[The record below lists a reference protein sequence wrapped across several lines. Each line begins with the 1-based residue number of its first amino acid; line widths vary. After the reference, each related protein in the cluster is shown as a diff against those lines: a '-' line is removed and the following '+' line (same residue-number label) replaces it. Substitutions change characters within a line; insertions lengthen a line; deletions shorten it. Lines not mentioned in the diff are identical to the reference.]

1 MLHVTE
7 YCISH
12 VANLK
17 WGRWNAI
24 PIYTDKTLDVSHY
37 FIENFLKKL
46 DSKRNLCIFFNI
58 RKFFFDIFLS
68 KWCNCTVM
76 EITTCTL
83 ISGNVLTNTN
93 FFRHVPKQNSVK
105 LIFFLHWYPWTRKKS
120 VGGRHEAFGKV
131 IFKCQ
136 HFRALM
142 SAFFSQKCVVVRII
156 VVSAFDLP
164 VLCSLLLHTIDAI
177 ILVWVQRYCHVL
189 EYNSSL
195 EDLCQSIAK
204 CWNNKVLF

>member
-37 FIENFLKKL
+37 FIEKILKKL

-83 ISGNVLTNTN
+83 ISGNVLRNTKFSQTCSYLN
-93 FFRHVPKQNSVK
+93 KIPWNWF
-105 LIFFLHWYPWTRKKS
+105 FFLHWYPWTRKNPLAAVMKFS
-120 VGGRHEAFGKV
+120 GKW
-131 IFKCQ
+131 
-136 HFRALM
+136 
-142 SAFFSQKCVVVRII
+142 FSN
-156 VVSAFDLP
+156 AG
-164 VLCSLLLHTIDAI
+164 
-177 ILVWVQRYCHVL
+177 ILEQ
-189 EYNSSL
+189 
-195 EDLCQSIAK
+195 
-204 CWNNKVLF
+204 